1 MPSGEDGQRA
11 EPLQRNDE
19 RVAVGVGTWE
29 AKAKLASGSGHPSG
43 DVEKGQAKAFAPTGM
58 KPFGESEDPD
68 PTGDHFAIGRNGRR
82 GPANLALVDDGLSQ
96 DRVPAGST

>member
-43 DVEKGQAKAFAPTGM
+43 DVEKGQTKAFAPTGM

-68 PTGDHFAIGRNGRR
+68 PTGDVYRRPLRYRKKRAPRSGQPRPGR
-82 GPANLALVDDGLSQ
+82 
-96 DRVPAGST
+96 